1 MRTATELRVP
11 VVPQG
16 ARTGLSGA
24 ANASD
29 GCIVLSLVKMDRILE
44 INPVDRIAVVEPGV
58 VNATLS
64 RAVGEHGL
72 YYPPDPSSWETCT
85 IGGNIGTA
93 SGGLCCV
100 KYGVTA
106 EYVLGLDV
114 VLADGR
120 LLTTGRRT
128 AKGVAG
134 LRPDPALRRLRG
146 QPRHRRPGRPRP
158 EARSRPSSWSLAA
171 EFASAAAA
179 CDAVCRIMEG
189 GHVPSLLE
197 LMDRTTVKAVNDM
210 ANMGL
215 PETTE
220 ALLLAAFDTPDPAAD
235 LAAVGALCEAAGA
248 TQVVPAEDAAES
260 ELLLQARRLSLTAL
274 EAVKGTTMIDD
285 VCVPRSRLARDARR
299 RRPRSPRSTSL
310 TIGVCAHAGDGN
322 THPTVCFDAAD
333 PDESRRARE
342 SFDEIM
348 ALGLELG
355 GTITGEHG
363 VGVLKKEWLARET
376 RPGGRGDAARHQGGL
391 RPAGPPEPGQAV
403 LTRAWGAR
411 RAAPALR
418 RLTPRPCDSSRRPRV
433 AQPQV
438 VGRGRGEQ
446 LGQAVVDAEPLGLGA
461 RRDHPQGPLQ
471 PGGHRRRRGLQ
482 ERVAVGR
489 AQRHQDD
496 AAAVDLRR
504 PDPHVAVPARP
515 EHPLHQEFAGERP
528 VHRVVGADVE
538 GDVDGV
544 RVVGAV
550 GEPGR
555 DGDAALGRQDQFE
568 LQLAFHHGVH
578 VGAFLS
584 LLRGPAERARTR
596 REREAAGA
604 LRDFAE
610 SFFAEVRAS
619 RCVDARGS
627 VPGKG
632 SEPRDRPVGCGGLI
646 DVEPQTDP
654 RADTGRRT

>member
-1 MRTATELRVP
+1 MSRTLIELLCVGPEALPAEAVLTDPDITSSYANDMASFCDAGTPAVVVLPRTVEQVQHVMRTATELRIP

-16 ARTGLSGA
+16 ARTGLSGG

-44 INPVDRIAVVEPGV
+44 ISPVDRIAVVEPGV
-58 VNATLS
+58 VNAALS
-64 RAVGEHGL
+64 RAVNEHGL

-120 LLTTGRRT
+120 LMSTGRRT

-134 LRPDPALRRLRG
+134 YDLTRLFVGSEGSLGIVVRAVLALKP
-146 QPRHRRPGRPRP
+146 QPPQQLV
-158 EARSRPSSWSLAA
+158 LAA
-171 EFASAAAA
+171 EFGSAEAA
-179 CDAVCRIMEG
+179 CDAVCKIMEG

-197 LMDRTTVKAVNDM
+197 LMDRTTIRAVNAL

-285 VCVPRSRLARDARR
+285 VCVPRSRLADMLEGVDRIADKY
-299 RRPRSPRSTSL
+299 SL

-333 PDESRRARE
+333 PDEGRRARE

-363 VGVLKKEWLARET
+363 VGVLKKEWLAREI
-376 RPGGRGDAARHQGGL
+376 
-391 RPAGPPEPGQAV
+391 GPVGVEMQ
-403 LTRAWGAR
+403 RAIKSAF
-411 RAAPALR
+411 
-418 RLTPRPCDSSRRPRV
+418 
-433 AQPQV
+433 
-438 VGRGRGEQ
+438 
-446 LGQAVVDAEPLGLGA
+446 
-461 RRDHPQGPLQ
+461 
-471 PGGHRRRRGLQ
+471 
-482 ERVAVGR
+482 
-489 AQRHQDD
+489 
-496 AAAVDLRR
+496 
-504 PDPHVAVPARP
+504 DP
-515 EHPLHQEFAGERP
+515 
-528 VHRVVGADVE
+528 
-538 GDVDGV
+538 
-544 RVVGAV
+544 
-550 GEPGR
+550 
-555 DGDAALGRQDQFE
+555 
-568 LQLAFHHGVH
+568 
-578 VGAFLS
+578 LS
-584 LLRGPAERARTR
+584 LLN
-596 REREAAGA
+596 
-604 LRDFAE
+604 
-610 SFFAEVRAS
+610 
-619 RCVDARGS
+619 
-627 VPGKG
+627 PGK
-632 SEPRDRPVGCGGLI
+632 LF
-646 DVEPQTDP
+646 
-654 RADTGRRT
+654 

>member
-1 MRTATELRVP
+1 MSRTLIELLHEGLPADAVLTDPDITSSYANDMASFCDAGTPSVVVLPRTVEQVQHVMRTATELRIP

-16 ARTGLSGA
+16 ARTGLSGG

-44 INPVDRIAVVEPGV
+44 ISPVDRIAVVEPGV
-58 VNATLS
+58 VNADLS
-64 RAVGEHGL
+64 RAVNEHGL

-120 LLTTGRRT
+120 LMSTGRRT

-134 LRPDPALRRLRG
+134 YDLTRLFVGSEGSLGIVVRAVLALKP
-146 QPRHRRPGRPRP
+146 QPPQQLV
-158 EARSRPSSWSLAA
+158 LAA
-171 EFASAAAA
+171 EFGSADAA
-179 CDAVCRIMEG
+179 CDAVCKIMEG

-197 LMDRTTVKAVNDM
+197 LMDRTTIRAVNAL

-285 VCVPRSRLARDARR
+285 VCVPRSKLADMLAGVDRIADKY
-299 RRPRSPRSTSL
+299 SL

-333 PDESRRARE
+333 LDEGRRARE

-348 ALGLELG
+348 ALGLGLG

-363 VGVLKKEWLARET
+363 VGVLKKEWLAREV
-376 RPGGRGDAARHQGGL
+376 
-391 RPAGPPEPGQAV
+391 GPVGVEMQ
-403 LTRAWGAR
+403 RAIKSAF
-411 RAAPALR
+411 
-418 RLTPRPCDSSRRPRV
+418 
-433 AQPQV
+433 
-438 VGRGRGEQ
+438 
-446 LGQAVVDAEPLGLGA
+446 
-461 RRDHPQGPLQ
+461 
-471 PGGHRRRRGLQ
+471 
-482 ERVAVGR
+482 
-489 AQRHQDD
+489 
-496 AAAVDLRR
+496 
-504 PDPHVAVPARP
+504 DP
-515 EHPLHQEFAGERP
+515 
-528 VHRVVGADVE
+528 
-538 GDVDGV
+538 
-544 RVVGAV
+544 
-550 GEPGR
+550 
-555 DGDAALGRQDQFE
+555 
-568 LQLAFHHGVH
+568 
-578 VGAFLS
+578 LS
-584 LLRGPAERARTR
+584 LLN
-596 REREAAGA
+596 
-604 LRDFAE
+604 
-610 SFFAEVRAS
+610 
-619 RCVDARGS
+619 
-627 VPGKG
+627 PGK
-632 SEPRDRPVGCGGLI
+632 LF
-646 DVEPQTDP
+646 
-654 RADTGRRT
+654 